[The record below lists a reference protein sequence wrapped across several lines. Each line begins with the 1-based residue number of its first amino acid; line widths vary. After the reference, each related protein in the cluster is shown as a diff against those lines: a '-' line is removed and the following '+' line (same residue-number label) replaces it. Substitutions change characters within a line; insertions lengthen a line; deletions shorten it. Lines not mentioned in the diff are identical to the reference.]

1 MNIALKNVIRYPKL
15 YYNLPKKRIF
25 LKNIAFARILK
36 YSYNIYENLIRTLL
50 ECNRAEYRCI
60 KIIKEIQVNP
70 TFSRY
75 FKSLAWTC
83 TKSFSRSSLRGRKL
97 IRGIARAISHPLSSS
112 IPSFFFSI
120 GWSTLLPILIPK
132 GIIRATT
139 VPGTL
144 RPAIV
149 PASSKN
155 PPSDASSYCAR
166 GPNTE
171 FLRRVS
177 GHVTTVKR
185 SVICHGHDKCS
196 STTATPRV

>member
-15 YYNLPKKRIF
+15 YYNLLKKRIF

-36 YSYNIYENLIRTLL
+36 YSYNIFENLIRTLL

-112 IPSFFFSI
+112 IPSFFFFHWVVHTFTDPNPERYYSRHDC
-120 GWSTLLPILIPK
+120 PRDFK
-132 GIIRATT
+132 ARHC
-139 VPGTL
+139 PGL
-144 RPAIV
+144 
-149 PASSKN
+149 
-155 PPSDASSYCAR
+155 
-166 GPNTE
+166 E
-171 FLRRVS
+171 
-177 GHVTTVKR
+177 
-185 SVICHGHDKCS
+185 
-196 STTATPRV
+196 

>member
-1 MNIALKNVIRYPKL
+1 MNLHEYW
-15 YYNLPKKRIF
+15 
-25 LKNIAFARILK
+25 NIKQSRWK
-36 YSYNIYENLIRTLL
+36 YLQSYTRPSRMQSRRN
-50 ECNRAEYRCI
+50 RCI

-70 TFSRY
+70 RPNVFTLFQISRVDVHEIVFS
-75 FKSLAWTC
+75 F
-83 TKSFSRSSLRGRKL
+83 
-97 IRGIARAISHPLSSS
+97 
-112 IPSFFFSI
+112 IPSRKETNPRDRTRDFPPPILFDSLFFSI

-185 SVICHGHDKCS
+185 SVICHGHDKWS
-196 STTATPRV
+196 STTVTPRV